1 MNESRPAEQTL
12 AQPNAVTPA
21 ATFYVPGR
29 IRGKMGNHLKRVLQ
43 AQSITASAPCRIDMG
58 GTLDISTFYYPL
70 RHLSPCTVNIA
81 IRLRTKV
88 RLLPYR
94 EGMVKISSR
103 GFKSAEYRL
112 EDAPFD
118 HPLGLMFAI
127 AAYFNAKGVHIE
139 IDSSSPPRSALGGSS
154 VAAVALIS
162 AFSLAF
168 AKIGLNPIPKQQTAL
183 LAHAIETS
191 VAGVPCGLQDQL
203 AAVYGGINAWYWQ
216 AAPGK
221 PPFKRKTILR
231 KSSCKD
237 FHHHLLL
244 AYSGLPHESKNINNK
259 WVQGFLCGNF
269 RSTWAEII
277 DCTQI
282 FVKALANRNLMEA
295 IRAMNRE
302 TALRRQ
308 MTPEVLDT
316 VGERLVDS
324 ALEKNCGAR
333 FTGAGGGGCIWAL
346 GSIENIDKLKG
357 LWEEVLSSRE
367 DARLLAV
374 EIDSEGVLYDSD

>member
-1 MNESRPAEQTL
+1 MSND
-12 AQPNAVTPA
+12 
-21 ATFYVPGR
+21 
-29 IRGKMGNHLKRVLQ
+29 LKHVLKE
-43 AQSITASAPCRIDMG
+43 QSIAASAPCRIDMG

-70 RHLSPCTVNIA
+70 RHLFPCTVNIA
-81 IRLRTKV
+81 IGLRTKV
-88 RLLPYR
+88 RLFPYS

-112 EDAPFD
+112 KDAPFD
-118 HPLGLMFAI
+118 HPLGLMFAV
-127 AAYFNAKGVHIE
+127 AAYFDAKGVHID

-154 VAAVALIS
+154 AAAVALIS

-168 AKIGLNPIPKQQTAL
+168 AKTGKNPIPKRQAAL

-203 AAVYGGINAWYWQ
+203 AAVYGGVNAWYWQ
-216 AAPGK
+216 ADRGK

-231 KSSCKD
+231 KPS
-237 FHHHLLL
+237 FNTLQHHLLL
-244 AYSGLPHESKNINNK
+244 AYSGIPHESKNINSK
-259 WVQGFLCGNF
+259 WVREFLCGNF
-269 RSTWAEII
+269 RSDWAEII
-277 DCTQI
+277 DCTQT
-282 FVKALANRNLMEA
+282 FAKALAGLNLTDA

-302 TALRRQ
+302 TAIRRR

-316 VGERLVDS
+316 VGELLVDS

-346 GSIENIDKLKG
+346 GAIENIDKLKG
-357 LWEEVLSSRE
+357 LWEKVLSTRE
-367 DARLLAV
+367 DARLLEV
-374 EIDSEGVLYDSD
+374 EIDSKGVLCDL